1 MVPLWKTAPSPV
13 LFVQFFM
20 QKTGQIGITFS
31 NVFCMKIT
39 EYIKN
44 SIDRFPR
51 GYVFTCS
58 DFVERVESKEA
69 LVKALNRLAGS
80 GRIVK
85 LAKGRYYKPEQS
97 PFGELEP
104 DQYQVVKDLLER
116 NGKVIGY
123 LTGLSIYNSL
133 GLTTQV
139 GSIIQIGRNEVR
151 SSFQRGKY
159 PISFVKQKNSIT
171 RENIPLLQLLDSL
184 RCIKKIPD
192 SSVQNSCKILQNLIS
207 DLSEKKQKLLI
218 RLAMKYPPATR
229 ALLGAMLCDLG
240 RDEITE
246 KLKKSLNPLTSYT
259 NPGISEVLLSAS
271 EWNVK

>member
-1 MVPLWKTAPSPV
+1 
-13 LFVQFFM
+13 
-20 QKTGQIGITFS
+20 
-31 NVFCMKIT
+31 MKVA

-44 SIDRFPR
+44 SIDRFPK

-58 DFVERVESKEA
+58 DFIEMVENKEA
-69 LVKALNRLAGS
+69 LVKALNRLAAT

-104 DQYQVVKDLLER
+104 SQYQVVKDLLESK
-116 NGKVIGY
+116 GKVLGY

-139 GSIIQIGRNEVR
+139 GSTIQIGKNEVR
-151 SSFQRGKY
+151 SSFKRGRY
-159 PISFVKQKNSIT
+159 TISFVKQKNSIT

-184 RCIKKIPD
+184 RFIKKIPD
-192 SSVQNSCKILQNLIS
+192 SSVQDSCRILQNFIS
-207 DLSEKKQKLLI
+207 DLSEKEQKTMV
-218 RLAMKYPPATR
+218 RLAMKYQPATR
-229 ALLGAMLCDLG
+229 ALLGAILYDLD
-240 RDEITE
+240 RDDITE

-259 NPGISEVLLSAS
+259 IPGVSEVLSS
-271 EWNVK
+271 TPEWSIK